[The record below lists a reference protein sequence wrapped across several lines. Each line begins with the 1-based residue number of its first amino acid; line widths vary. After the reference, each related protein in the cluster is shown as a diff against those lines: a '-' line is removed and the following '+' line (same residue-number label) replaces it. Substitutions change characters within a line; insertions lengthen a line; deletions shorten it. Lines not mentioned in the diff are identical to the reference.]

1 MSLVGN
7 TKVQINSLFKH
18 VQKNENRYIVHKKLF
33 LSRYYFYVI
42 FIKNLNILKKQCVLK
57 KFSETYM
64 FLTRLLDIFSYFD
77 FVRQFNVFKT

>member
-42 FIKNLNILKKQCVLK
+42 FIKNLNILKKTMCVEK
-57 KFSETYM
+57 
-64 FLTRLLDIFSYFD
+64 IFGNIYVSY
-77 FVRQFNVFKT
+77 